1 MTGYTAVAN
10 VLDYSAVVVQA
21 TTADKAIDLK
31 DEGITPLSDMD
42 GLIASHC
49 KFPSHRY
56 QSNTC

>member
-1 MTGYTAVAN
+1 MAN

-49 KFPSHRY
+49 KLSTHRY